1 MREETIKQDIESRFS
16 ASSVTVPR
24 KQRITISLPK
34 DSLFS
39 LVAFM
44 KELGFLHLSS
54 IICVDWIEE
63 DEFELV
69 YHLTEFGEGIHA
81 MVKTRISRTEPTY
94 QSIIP
99 LFDHAQTYEREI
111 HEMFGVAFLGNDRLT
126 PLLLTDW
133 KEIPPMRKDFNMREY
148 SERMFEHE

>member
-1 MREETIKQDIESRFS
+1 MREEAIKQDIENRFS

-24 KQRITISLPK
+24 RQRIIISLPK

-39 LVAFM
+39 FIAFM
-44 KELGFLHLSS
+44 KEEGFLHLSS

-69 YHLTEFGEGIHA
+69 YHLTSFEEGIHA
-81 MVKTRISRTEPTY
+81 MVKTRISRTEGTY
-94 QSIIP
+94 QSMIP
-99 LFDHAQTYEREI
+99 LFEHAQTYEREI
-111 HEMFGVAFLGNDRLT
+111 HEMFGVDFIGNQRLT

-133 KEIPPMRKDFNMREY
+133 KEIPPMRKDFNTREY